1 MECMSVEEEIQE
13 HSEHA
18 HDPFDKRVAAS
29 MAITAAA
36 LAVVSV
42 LSHLASTEEILL
54 QQKASDQWAYYQA
67 KSIRRYESEVARDMF
82 AAMKN
87 DKQSEQYAKN
97 SEKYKKDD
105 EEIQK
110 EARALESESHLK
122 GAQELRLDFGEVFL
136 ELAIVLGSLAIL
148 TKRELM
154 WYLAM
159 LSGAGGVVIAVS
171 TYWVT

>member
-1 MECMSVEEEIQE
+1 MSVEEEIQE

-18 HDPFDKRVAAS
+18 HNPFDRRVAAS

-42 LSHLASTEEILL
+42 LSHLATTEEILQ
-54 QQKASDQWAYYQA
+54 QQKASDQWSYYQA
-67 KSIRRYESEVARDMF
+67 KSIRRYASEVARDMF

-87 DKQSEQYAKN
+87 EKQSEQYAKN
-97 SEKYKKDD
+97 AEKYRHDD

-110 EARALESESHLK
+110 EAQALEKESRLK
-122 GAQELRLDFGEVFL
+122 GREELRLDYGEVFL
-136 ELAIVLGSLAIL
+136 ELAIVLGSLSIL
-148 TKRELM
+148 TKREMM

-159 LSGAGGVVIAVS
+159 ASGAAGVGLAVS

>member
-1 MECMSVEEEIQE
+1 MSVEEELQE
-13 HSEHA
+13 HAEHA
-18 HDPFDKRVAAS
+18 HNPFDKRVAAS

-42 LSHLASTEEILL
+42 LSHLATTEEIIK
-54 QQKASDQWAYYQA
+54 QQKASDQWSYYQA

-82 AAMKN
+82 AALKN

-110 EARALESESHLK
+110 EARALEDESHLK
-122 GAQELRLDFGEVFL
+122 GREELRLDFGEVFL
-136 ELAIVLGSLAIL
+136 ELAIVLGSLSIL
-148 TKRELM
+148 TKRELL
-154 WYLAM
+154 WYMAM
-159 LSGAGGVVIAVS
+159 AGGGAGVVIAAS

>member
-1 MECMSVEEEIQE
+1 MSVEEEIQE

-42 LSHLASTEEILL
+42 LSHLATTEEILQ

-67 KSIRRYESEVARDMF
+67 KSIRRYASEVARDTF

-87 DKQSEQYAKN
+87 EKQSEQYAKN
-97 SEKYKKDD
+97 AEKYRKDD

-110 EARALESESHLK
+110 EAYALEAESHLK
-122 GAQELRLDFGEVFL
+122 GRQELRLDYGEVFL
-136 ELAIVLGSLAIL
+136 ELAIVLGSLSIL
-148 TKRELM
+148 TKREML

-159 LSGAGGVVIAVS
+159 ASAVGGAGLAVS

>member
-1 MECMSVEEEIQE
+1 MSVEEELQE
-13 HSEHA
+13 HAEHA

-42 LSHLASTEEILL
+42 LSHLATTEEIIK
-54 QQKASDQWAYYQA
+54 QQKASDQWSYYQA

-97 SEKYKKDD
+97 SEKYKHDD

-110 EARALESESHLK
+110 EARALEDESHLK
-122 GAQELRLDFGEVFL
+122 GREELRLDFGEVFL
-136 ELAIVLGSLAIL
+136 ELAIVLGSLSIL
-148 TKRELM
+148 TKRAML

-159 LSGAGGVVIAVS
+159 GSGGVGIALAVS
-171 TYWVT
+171 TYWVQ